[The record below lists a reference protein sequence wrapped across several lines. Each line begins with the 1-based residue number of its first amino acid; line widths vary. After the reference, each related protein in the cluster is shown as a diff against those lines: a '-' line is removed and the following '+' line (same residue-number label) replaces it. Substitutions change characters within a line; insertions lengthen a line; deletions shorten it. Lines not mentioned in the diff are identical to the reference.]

1 MRASVEWPKRSEIV
15 VLVGETTPVPRE
27 PQGPALERT
36 VTLTDAVVA
45 IAMTLLVLPLVEVSG
60 EVDANHLRE
69 FTSEHGNL
77 LLSFIISFLVIYV
90 FWAAHGSAF
99 ARLHEAQGDVDELEG
114 PAALRQLNMW
124 WLLVIAF
131 LPFPT
136 ALAGRDLTTSS
147 GSFYLGTMAV
157 LSVPPPP
164 SPSQWTGSCPSTAAV
179 GGRGSP
185 RSCSSRARRCRP
197 STPTSAYSG
206 CCCSSPFV
214 SWKDVAS
221 AGAAGPRPVR
231 AR

>member
-1 MRASVEWPKRSEIV
+1 VEWSKSSEIV

-27 PQGPALERT
+27 PQGPGLERT

-99 ARLHEAQGDVDELEG
+99 ARLYEAQDDADELEG

-147 GSFYLGTMAV
+147 APLYLGSMAI
-157 LSVPPPP
+157 LSVLTSAIAVAVDRAVPEHRRGG
-164 SPSQWTGSCPSTAAV
+164 WAWVTTVVFVACTAVSTVNAEV
-179 GGRGSP
+179 GMFGLLLLIPVRFVEVRRGRG
-185 RSCSSRARRCRP
+185 R
-197 STPTSAYSG
+197 T
-206 CCCSSPFV
+206 
-214 SWKDVAS
+214 
-221 AGAAGPRPVR
+221 
-231 AR
+231 